1 MPSTTSHAS
10 TNASRPTKDASDPSN
25 TNATQPPADSLP
37 FQHMADQPTTSDA
50 LIPAAASIAN
60 QSPAAHG
67 QTAYRRDLFWQ
78 NVVREILSS
87 LAVTAATFSGR
98 LSPTA
103 SGAATTPAPEHELFD
118 GRMAVI
124 TRLGQRIP
132 IADVYPVFACSVPK
146 HGPSRDRLLAADV
159 QCSIF
164 QIRTPSGEVYTLP
177 VHEIASIHALSES
190 LVRQME
196 AAARAQAGD
205 DNPSQPAAPFGFAAF
220 TSLAQS
226 ERDHLG

>member
-1 MPSTTSHAS
+1 MAEPIQKTAELSPHVASGANTPCPS
-10 TNASRPTKDASDPSN
+10 
-25 TNATQPPADSLP
+25 
-37 FQHMADQPTTSDA
+37 
-50 LIPAAASIAN
+50 
-60 QSPAAHG
+60 G
-67 QTAYRRDLFWQ
+67 QTAERRELFWH

-87 LAVTAATFSGR
+87 LAVTAANFSGR

-103 SGAATTPAPEHELFD
+103 EGAATSPSPSHELFD

-132 IADVYPVFACSVPK
+132 IADVYPVFACSLPT
-146 HGPSRDRLLAADV
+146 HRPQQDRMLAADV

-177 VHEIASIHALSES
+177 IHEIASVHALSES

-196 AAARAQAGD
+196 EAARAQNSD
-205 DNPSQPAAPFGFAAF
+205 DKTVSSEPFGFAAF
-220 TSLAQS
+220 TSLART
-226 ERDHLG
+226 EREQAARADRAHAGG

>member
-1 MPSTTSHAS
+1 MPDAPQE
-10 TNASRPTKDASDPSN
+10 NALAVPGTGA
-25 TNATQPPADSLP
+25 AQPVGPAG
-37 FQHMADQPTTSDA
+37 Q
-50 LIPAAASIAN
+50 AAA
-60 QSPAAHG
+60 
-67 QTAYRRDLFWQ
+67 RRELFWH

-103 SGAATTPAPEHELFD
+103 SGAATTPAPDHELFD

-132 IADVYPVFACSVPK
+132 IADVYPVFACSVPT
-146 HGPSRDRLLAADV
+146 HGGQRDRLLAADV

-177 VHEIASIHALSES
+177 IHEIASVHSLSEA
-190 LVRQME
+190 LIRQME
-196 AAARAQAGD
+196 ATARAQAKDAGETGV
-205 DNPSQPAAPFGFAAF
+205 PSEPFGFAAF
-220 TSLAQS
+220 TSLART
-226 ERDHLG
+226 EREQEARGNEGLYEAPRGG